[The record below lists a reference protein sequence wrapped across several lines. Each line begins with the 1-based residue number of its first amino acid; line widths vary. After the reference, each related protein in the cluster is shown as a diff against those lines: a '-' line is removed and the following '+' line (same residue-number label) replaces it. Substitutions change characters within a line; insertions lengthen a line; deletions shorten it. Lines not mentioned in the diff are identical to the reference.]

1 MTVKTGAAWS
11 GVIVCL
17 DSTGALSTPSV
28 GPVGALYVDGT
39 VNAASVTVTGSNPYK
54 WTVTLPSLTA
64 GQRVSMYITA
74 TIATIATAAVVAEE
88 SADTVLVSDV
98 KTDTAAILADTGTDG
113 VVVADFTTAAK
124 ALIEAE
130 VDDSLGSGTGT
141 SLTAIPWNAAWD
153 AEVQSECTDA
163 LNAYDPPTDTE
174 MDAGF
179 DALPTAAENADAVW
193 DELISG
199 HTTTGSMAD
208 ELSDVDEDVWGYTT
222 RTLTASAAATTSTVS
237 GSSITATRGDTLTAS
252 LTALGNISSRSKL
265 WFTVKEETEDA
276 DSASI
281 VQIEETL
288 GLLYINGAAAGTAAN
303 GSITVTDATT
313 GALTITLK
321 PAETDDL
328 AVGQYKYD
336 IQQLT
341 SGGVVTT
348 LTSGIFE
355 VVADITKAVA

>member
-1 MTVKTGAAWS
+1 MTVKTGTVWT
-11 GVIVCL
+11 GTFVCL

-28 GPVGALYVDGT
+28 GPVGALWLNGAA
-39 VNAASVTVTGSNPYK
+39 NGASVTISGTNPYG
-54 WTVTLPSLTA
+54 WSVTIPTVTA
-64 GQRVSMYITA
+64 GQRVSMYVTA

-88 SADTVLVSDV
+88 SADTSLASDI

-113 VVVADFTTAAK
+113 VVLAADAVAE
-124 ALIEAE
+124 I
-130 VDDSLGSGTGT
+130 
-141 SLTAIPWNAAWD
+141 
-153 AEVQSECTDA
+153 
-163 LNAYDPPTDTE
+163 
-174 MDAGF
+174 
-179 DALPTAAENADAVW
+179 ADAVW
-193 DELISG
+193 DELIAG

-208 ELSDVDEDVWGYTT
+208 ELSDVDEDVWGYAT

>member
-1 MTVKTGAAWS
+1 MTVKSNAAWS
-11 GVIVCL
+11 GLIVCL

-39 VNAASVTVTGSNPYK
+39 VNAASVTVTGTNPYG
-54 WTVTLPSLTA
+54 WSVTIPTVTA

-98 KTDTAAILADTGTDG
+98 KVDTAAILLDTGTDG
-113 VVVADFTTAAK
+113 VVLANDAIAAGKIAADAIGASELAADAVAE
-124 ALIEAE
+124 I
-130 VDDSLGSGTGT
+130 
-141 SLTAIPWNAAWD
+141 
-153 AEVQSECTDA
+153 
-163 LNAYDPPTDTE
+163 
-174 MDAGF
+174 
-179 DALPTAAENADAVW
+179 ADAVW

-252 LTALGNISSRSKL
+252 LTGLGNISSRTKL
-265 WFTVKEETEDA
+265 WFTVKEEEEDLDA
-276 DSASI
+276 AAI
-281 VQIEETL
+281 VQIEETD
-288 GLLYINGAAAGTAAN
+288 GLKYINGAAAGTAAN
-303 GSITVTDATT
+303 GSITVSNETT
-313 GALTITLK
+313 GALTIVLK

-328 AVGQYKYD
+328 AVGRYKYD
-336 IQQLT
+336 IQWL
-341 SGGVVTT
+341 SSAGVVTT
-348 LTSGIFE
+348 ATSGVFE
-355 VVADITKAVA
+355 VVADITRAVA